1 MQFSFNRIWFFF
13 KIKLKEQND
22 RKKIFPLLRLSSIKM
37 AKKIRFLKN
46 INSLNMVNGIS
57 EIVGDN
63 IFVISNNNLSMMK
76 I

>member
-1 MQFSFNRIWFFF
+1 
-13 KIKLKEQND
+13 
-22 RKKIFPLLRLSSIKM
+22 M

-46 INSLNMVNGIS
+46 INSLNMVNGIG